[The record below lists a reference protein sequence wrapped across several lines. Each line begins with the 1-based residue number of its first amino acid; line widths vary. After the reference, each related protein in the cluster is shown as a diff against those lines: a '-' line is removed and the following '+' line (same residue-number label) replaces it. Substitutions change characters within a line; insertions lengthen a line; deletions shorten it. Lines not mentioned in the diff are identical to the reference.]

1 MITYSPVP
9 DSRSRIKAAM
19 EYRLAGRV
27 CPIERNTTNVASHTS
42 KTEIFCSNPCQSTPS
57 RFTRELY
64 AKTEMATIER
74 AARTTRAPRSFL
86 ILPKIEA
93 GCEASS
99 FEQRVPKRS
108 SEVKKKPTNENENM
122 TAVKSAP
129 TPLKETEEKTT
140 FRTISANAHIK
151 NIPRTKW
158 ISFGELE
165 IFRAIA
171 SVTLKA
177 DKMSPKRSACRA
189 KLHSESK
196 IKLER
201 LNAGAPV
208 KTYLSKNIPRYMPE
222 TQAAVATRALT
233 LVRVR
238 AWAERG

>member
-1 MITYSPVP
+1 MITYSPALG
-9 DSRSRIKAAM
+9 SRIRINVAT

-27 CPIERNTTNVASHTS
+27 CANERNTANVANHTS
-42 KTEIFCSNPCQSTPS
+42 KTEIFCSKPCQSTPS
-57 RFTRELY
+57 RFTKELY
-64 AKTEMATIER
+64 PKAEMAAIER
-74 AARTTRAPRSFL
+74 AARTTRAPRRFL
-86 ILPKIEA
+86 IFAKIETA
-93 GCEASS
+93 CEASS
-99 FEQRVPKRS
+99 FERRVPKRS

-140 FRTISANAHIK
+140 FRIINASANIK
-151 NIPRTKW
+151 NIPRTIW
-158 ISFGELE
+158 ISFGEFE
-165 IFRAIA
+165 IVRAIA

-208 KTYLSKNIPRYMPE
+208 KTYLSK
-222 TQAAVATRALT
+222 
-233 LVRVR
+233 
-238 AWAERG
+238 